1 MMRPAYTMTI
11 FSVNKKPDEEIASR
25 VRRTRSTEKII
36 MVIFWKKSGIL
47 LREYLPGE
55 NTIRGPYSG
64 SIIERFRCAIVEK
77 HGGC

>member
-1 MMRPAYTMTI
+1 MTPAYTMMI
-11 FSVNKKPDEEIASR
+11 SSVNKKPGEEIASR

-47 LREYLPGE
+47 LREYLPGGT
-55 NTIRGPYSG
+55 TISG
-64 SIIERFRCAIVEK
+64 LHSASITKRFRCAIVKK

>member
-1 MMRPAYTMTI
+1 MMRPAYTMMI
-11 FSVNKKPDEEIASR
+11 SSVNKKPDEEVASR

-47 LREYLPGE
+47 LREYLPGGT
-55 NTIRGPYSG
+55 TISSPYSG
-64 SIIERFRCAIVEK
+64 SIIERFRCAMVEK